1 MFNLRSLFL
10 FSIVAILG
18 LFIIQNLGTVLPLVI
33 FGVKTPALPL
43 GVWVLTGLT
52 LGFISSLC
60 LQLPTALISTPKRQE
75 KFQDDRED
83 FEEMELPP
91 RQTRQDPQARQT
103 PQTAY
108 TPPEISRDLSDW
120 DLDYSDDWQDAEPSP
135 PPRAVAK
142 PEPKTSPEPPKKPPE
157 PRPSATYSNAVGD
170 EGKSGAGK
178 TEAVYDA
185 NYRVINAPFSPP
197 PEVAKQQEEDWG
209 LEEEDDDSV
218 FDFPEVETKD
228 KEQNQGKDRGKSPS

>member
-1 MFNLRSLFL
+1 MFNLRSLFF

-18 LFIIQNLGTVLPLVI
+18 LFIIQNLGTVLPLVL

-60 LQLPTALISTPKRQE
+60 LQLPTAFITTPQRRE
-75 KFQDDRED
+75 RFQDDRED
-83 FEEMELPP
+83 FEESELPP
-91 RQTRQDPQARQT
+91 RQTRQT
-103 PQTAY
+103 SQTAY
-108 TPPEISRDLSDW
+108 APPQPEISRDLSDW
-120 DLDYSDDWQDAEPSP
+120 DLDDNDDWQEPEPSP
-135 PPRAVAK
+135 PPRVAK
-142 PEPKTSPEPPKKPPE
+142 PEPKTSPEPAKKPPE
-157 PRPSATYSNAVGD
+157 PRPSATYSNVVGN

-178 TEAVYDA
+178 TEVGKTGAVYDA

-197 PEVAKQQEEDWG
+197 PAVAKQQEEDWG

-228 KEQNQGKDRGKSPS
+228 KGQNQGKSPS